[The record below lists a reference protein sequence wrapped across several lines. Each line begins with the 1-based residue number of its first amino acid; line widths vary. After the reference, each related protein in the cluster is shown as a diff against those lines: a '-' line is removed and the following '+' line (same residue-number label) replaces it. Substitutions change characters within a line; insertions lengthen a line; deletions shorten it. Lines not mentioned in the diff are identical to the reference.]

1 MADFMTL
8 TVNQISFGAKPTNK
22 SFDVFSQQVIKRIRR
37 GQDVK
42 VNEFTKELTSFEDCF
57 EANKVVLNKKSK
69 QLAETLVASNK
80 DGLASVV
87 YGFLIKNN
95 SGNIKAVEEFATS
108 ALKIAKRM
116 NNPVQIMV
124 RANDLREVYKIFPPK
139 NERFISVL
147 YDEKHALNK
156 IINNYDSL
164 AKQNKGLKTKEEY
177 QILLADVKYDIGMRH
192 ADKNL
197 AQQELVEAKKMYEE
211 LGQVDKANKIN

>member
-1 MADFMTL
+1 MTI
-8 TVNQISFGAKPTNK
+8 TVDSISFGAKPTNK
-22 SFDVFSQQVIKRIRR
+22 SFDVFSQQVVKRVRR

-42 VNEFTKELTSFEDCF
+42 INEFTKELTSFEDCF
-57 EANKVVLNKKSK
+57 EANKDVLNKKSR

-116 NNPVQIMV
+116 NNPVQIMA

-139 NERFISVL
+139 NEKFISVL

-156 IINNYDSL
+156 IINNYDGL
-164 AKQNKGLKTKEEY
+164 TKQNKGLKTKEEY
-177 QILLADVKYDIGMRH
+177 QILLADVKYDIGIRH
-192 ADKNL
+192 TDKNL
-197 AQQELVEAKKMYEE
+197 AQQELAEAKKMYQE
-211 LGQVDKANKIN
+211 LGLNDKAERIKV

>member
-1 MADFMTL
+1 MTL

-22 SFDVFSQQVIKRIRR
+22 SFDVFSQQVIKRVRR

-42 VNEFTKELTSFEDCF
+42 VNDFTKELTSFEDCF

-69 QLAETLVASNK
+69 QLAQTLVASNK
-80 DGLASVV
+80 DSLAGVV
-87 YGFLIKNN
+87 YEFLIKNN
-95 SGNIKAVEEFATS
+95 EGNIRLVEEFATS

-116 NNPVQIMV
+116 NNPVQIMT

-164 AKQNKGLKTKEEY
+164 TKQNKGLKTKKEY

-192 ADKNL
+192 TDKNL